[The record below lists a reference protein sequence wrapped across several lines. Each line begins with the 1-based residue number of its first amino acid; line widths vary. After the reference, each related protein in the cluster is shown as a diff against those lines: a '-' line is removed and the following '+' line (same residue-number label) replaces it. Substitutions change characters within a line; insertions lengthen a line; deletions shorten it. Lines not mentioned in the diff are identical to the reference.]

1 MEQLG
6 HSARARTSDT
16 GDRSRSRAVEEQD
29 HLLLPGQGA
38 PHASRRAPHSRGR
51 RRRRGRAARSEDRP
65 PPPAG
70 GVAHRCGRAASAR
83 RCGDAPPGGASRARA
98 WHCRVSG
105 GHPPGGPDRADVAGV
120 IAGRR
125 SLLVAPLMLLVDH
138 DGAQT
143 LDGRED
149 PERGPDRTRRPR
161 DGAPATRRPVR
172 LPRVLNGGPPP
183 GRRTRRAPA
192 PPSAASARSRER
204 ARWRP
209 VPRTR
214 RDGAPRGRRG
224 SFPIPSRPWISDG
237 GSGRRSQNRVHDGP
251 LAGVS
256 SGGGERRDPRRGSRA
271 SVTRW
276 IRAQPPLTS
285 PSSAAREKPICSTR
299 CRTGAEPPSAST
311 ASYAPASWRP
321 RERLLP
327 LQETRRRR
335 SR

>member
-1 MEQLG
+1 MGPLG
-6 HSARARTSDT
+6 GRGIEIPSGDAGRGEPRGENRSSCWVPSPRFRTVSAPTWGTRPAPARYGRSSAPQAGRRLVHRE
-16 GDRSRSRAVEEQD
+16 GDGAVGTFGHVPALRTLEIGREAAAVEEQD

-38 PHASRRAPHSRGR
+38 PHALVERLTPGDAAGVGDA
-51 RRRRGRAARSEDRP
+51 RRGSEDRP

-83 RCGDAPPGGASRARA
+83 RCGRCPPGGASRARA

-149 PERGPDRTRRPR
+149 RGAGPDRDPPL
-161 DGAPATRRPVR
+161 PATERP
-172 LPRVLNGGPPP
+172 PRVGPFAFRESEWRTATC
-183 GRRTRRAPA
+183 RRTRRAPA

-209 VPRTR
+209 SL
-214 RDGAPRGRRG
+214 G
-224 SFPIPSRPWISDG
+224 
-237 GSGRRSQNRVHDGP
+237 HDATEHLEVDEG
-251 LAGVS
+251 LS
-256 SGGGERRDPRRGSRA
+256 
-271 SVTRW
+271 
-276 IRAQPPLTS
+276 
-285 PSSAAREKPICSTR
+285 
-299 CRTGAEPPSAST
+299 
-311 ASYAPASWRP
+311 
-321 RERLLP
+321 
-327 LQETRRRR
+327 R
-335 SR
+335 SRHAVDQ